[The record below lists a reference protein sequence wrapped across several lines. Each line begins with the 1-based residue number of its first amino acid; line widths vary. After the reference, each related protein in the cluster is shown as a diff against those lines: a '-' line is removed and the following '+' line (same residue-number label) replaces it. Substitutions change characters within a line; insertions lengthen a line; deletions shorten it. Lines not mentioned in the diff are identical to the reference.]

1 MARKEGTALVLSHTN
16 GTGFKCVEYEVLK
29 KRFRVRVTIDKRKT
43 ATLGRFDT
51 AHEAALHYA
60 RSKYGRANAT
70 KQTKTKSKQTQR
82 ERPLTATAK
91 AAPPCPTTLCVWR
104 NLAYL
109 TLPYL
114 RLSGR
119 QAMTASCSSG
129 ARARAASRACTSTR
143 AQAVLWRL
151 G

>member
-1 MARKEGTALVLSHTN
+1 MARKEGTALVLSRTN
-16 GTGFKCVEYEVLK
+16 ATGFKCVEYEVLT
-29 KRFRVRVTIDKRKT
+29 KRFRVRVTIDKRNT
-43 ATLGRFDT
+43 SLGRFDT

-82 ERPLTATAK
+82 GRPLTATAK

-104 NLAYL
+104 NLL

-114 RLSGR
+114 
-119 QAMTASCSSG
+119 T
-129 ARARAASRACTSTR
+129 
-143 AQAVLWRL
+143 L
-151 G
+151 GCPAGKR